1 MNHVMQEA
9 PRVFVDCPF
18 CDMDYVRREVNFVNY
33 VWDRKNAQVHILVT
47 TQSTGGGG
55 TEFTLYF
62 IGQERFGGMNDTLK
76 YASKESDTMYEVREA
91 LVRVFKQGLIQYAS
105 RTPVSDYLS
114 INFDREVE
122 PQEIENQWNNWV
134 FRIRMSTFQR
144 GEEATRRGNFSSS
157 LSAER
162 VTHDWK
168 INLRTYGNYEEDR
181 FSFEDDTTISITRS
195 YGGYGLL
202 VRSISDHFSIGI
214 SGRMRSSTYSNIDLS
229 MNLYPGVE
237 YNIFP
242 YSESATREL
251 RINYSI
257 GPRYNEYIERTIF
270 GKTSELLW
278 RHNLELALDQT
289 QPWGSMRLS
298 LDYSSFLHD
307 FSKNRFSISG
317 DASIRIFKGFSL
329 NMFGMY
335 SFIHDQVNLPKGE
348 ATQEDILLRRRELA
362 TGFEYFGRISLEY
375 AFGAISNNI
384 VNPRF
389 GGSGGGFF

>member
-1 MNHVMQEA
+1 
-9 PRVFVDCPF
+9 
-18 CDMDYVRREVNFVNY
+18 
-33 VWDRKNAQVHILVT
+33 
-47 TQSTGGGG
+47 
-55 TEFTLYF
+55 
-62 IGQERFGGMNDTLK
+62 
-76 YASKESDTMYEVREA
+76 
-91 LVRVFKQGLIQYAS
+91 
-105 RTPVSDYLS
+105 
-114 INFDREVE
+114 
-122 PQEIENQWNNWV
+122 
-134 FRIRMSTFQR
+134 MSTFQR
-144 GEEATRRGNFSSS
+144 GQESTRRGNFSSS

-181 FSFEDDTTISITRS
+181 FSFEEDTTISITRS

-214 SGRMRSSTYSNIDLS
+214 SGRIRSSTYSNIDLS
-229 MNLYPGVE
+229 MNLNPGVE

-257 GPRYNEYIERTIF
+257 GPHYNDYIERTIF
-270 GKTSELLW
+270 DKTSELLW
-278 RHNLELALDQT
+278 RHNLEVVLDQT
-289 QPWGSMRLS
+289 QPWGNMRLS

-317 DASIRIFKGFSL
+317 DANIRIFKGFSL

-362 TGFEYFGRISLEY
+362 TGFEYYGRIGLEY

-389 GGSGGGFF
+389 GGSGGFFFF